1 MIDLTVAQIA
11 DIVGGELA
19 DISAEV
25 AAGLHVTGTV
35 EFDSRNITPGGLFL
49 ALPGARSDGHDYAAS
64 AVAAGAV
71 VVLAARP
78 VGVPAIVVAP
88 GVHAVGRGDSGLAGV
103 LEHDTDGSGA
113 AVLAALAKLAAAVAA
128 ELVAGGLTIIGIT
141 GSSGKTSTKDLLAAV
156 LDPLGEVVAPPG
168 SFNNELGHPWTVLRA
183 TARTDYL
190 ILELSARH
198 PGNIAALAAIAPPAI
213 GVVLNVGTAHLGEFG
228 TREAI
233 AQTKAELPQAVPQS
247 GVVVLNV
254 DDPAVAA
261 MADVTSARVV
271 RVSRS
276 GRSDTGPSDM
286 WAGPVTLDEL
296 ARPHFTLH
304 AADSPDFAVEV
315 RLAVHGDHQV
325 TNAMCVAAV
334 ALECGA
340 TAAQV
345 AVALAGAH
353 PVSQHRMRVST
364 RTDGITVI
372 DDAYNANPDSM
383 RAGLQALAWI
393 ARGGASEGSD
403 TAAGPRRSWAV
414 LGEMAELGEDAI
426 PEHDR
431 IGRLAVRLDV
441 SRLVVVGMGRSMSA
455 MHHGAVMEGSWGG
468 EAAIVADVDA
478 ALALLRAELRSGDV
492 VLVKASNAA
501 GLGHSPTA
509 GRRCRRRPEPF
520 PMIEILIA
528 VGISLTVSI
537 LLTPALIR
545 LFTKQGFGHEIRED
559 GPPSHKTKR
568 GRRRWAAWLLWPAS
582 GRVISAPTSRDWH
595 STVRARRRRVCWCFF
610 WRRRWVPLDSST
622 T

>member
-1 MIDLTVAQIA
+1 VIDLTVAQIA
-11 DIVGGELA
+11 AIVGGELA
-19 DISAEV
+19 DISAQD

-35 EFDSRNITPGGLFL
+35 EFDSRKVTSGGLFL
-49 ALPGARSDGHDYAAS
+49 ALPGARSDGHDHAAS
-64 AVAAGAV
+64 AVATGAV

-88 GVHAVGRGDSGLAGV
+88 DAHAAQRANGGLAGV

-128 ELVAGGLTIIGIT
+128 ELVAGGLTIVGIT

-156 LDPLGEVVAPPG
+156 LAPLGEVVAPPG

-183 TARTDYL
+183 TASTDYL

-228 TREAI
+228 SREAI
-233 AQTKAELPQAVPQS
+233 AKTKAELPQAVPRS
-247 GVVVLNV
+247 GVVVLDV

-261 MADVTSARVV
+261 MATVTAARVV
-271 RVSRS
+271 RVSRHS
-276 GRSDTGPSDM
+276 HTNAGPADV

-296 ARPHFTLH
+296 ARPQFTLH
-304 AADSPDFAVEV
+304 SGADSVVEV
-315 RLAVHGDHQV
+315 SLAVHGDHQV
-325 TNAMCVAAV
+325 SNALCAAAV

-340 TAAQV
+340 TTEQV
-345 AVALAGAH
+345 ANALAGAG
-353 PVSQHRMRVST
+353 PVSGHRMRVST
-364 RTDGITVI
+364 RTDGVTVI

-393 ARGGASEGSD
+393 SSSRG
-403 TAAGPRRSWAV
+403 AGRRRSWAV

-426 PEHDR
+426 SEHDR

-441 SRLVVVGMGRSMSA
+441 SRLIVVGIGRSMSA

-468 EAAIVADVDA
+468 QAAIVADADA
-478 ALALLRAELRSGDV
+478 ALTLLRAELRPGDV

-501 GLGHSPTA
+501 GLGA
-509 GRRCRRRPEPF
+509 
-520 PMIEILIA
+520 LA
-528 VGISLTVSI
+528 DSLVAES
-537 LLTPALIR
+537 ADG
-545 LFTKQGFGHEIRED
+545 QGDTR
-559 GPPSHKTKR
+559 
-568 GRRRWAAWLLWPAS
+568 
-582 GRVISAPTSRDWH
+582 
-595 STVRARRRRVCWCFF
+595 
-610 WRRRWVPLDSST
+610 
-622 T
+622 